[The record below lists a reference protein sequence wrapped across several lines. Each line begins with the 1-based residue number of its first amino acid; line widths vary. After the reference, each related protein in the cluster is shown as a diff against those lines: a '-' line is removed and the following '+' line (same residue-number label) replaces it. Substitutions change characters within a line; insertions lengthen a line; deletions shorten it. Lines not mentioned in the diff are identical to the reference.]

1 MSYDA
6 IVVGA
11 RCAGAATAL
20 LLARRGMHVLVL
32 DQRREGRDTLSTHAL
47 LRAGVVQLK
56 RWGLLEALATAGTPA
71 LRGSTFHYRFPDGE
85 ASETVDVRPAGGVDA
100 LYAPRRTVLD
110 PLLVDAARRAGAEV
124 RFETKV
130 ERLLVDRAGR
140 VTGIE
145 ARGRHGPMR
154 AQAPV
159 TIGADGVRS
168 TVARAVDARITH
180 RGRATGALAY
190 RYVAGLP
197 AERFDWYYAP
207 GVAAGVIPTNAGVAN
222 VWAGVPSARFAELA
236 RPSLAQGLDA
246 ALARVAPELAEHVRT
261 AASDGPVRGFPG
273 VAAFQRVPA
282 GPGWALVGDA
292 GYFKDPITAHG
303 ITDALRDAELLADA
317 VVAAAAGDQGAF
329 EEYHRTRD
337 ALSAELRDVTERI
350 AGYRWDYTEL
360 NGLLRDLSAAQR
372 AENRWLVGKE
382 PEGGGLAPDS
392 FKAA

>member
-20 LLARRGMHVLVL
+20 LLARRGLQVLVV
-32 DQRREGRDTLSTHAL
+32 DQQREGRDTLSTHVL
-47 LRAGVVQLK
+47 LHAGVVQLS
-56 RWGLLEALATAGTPA
+56 RWGLLDALAAQGTPA
-71 LRGSTFHYRFPDGE
+71 LRGSTFHYRFPDDE

-124 RFETKV
+124 RFGTKV

-140 VTGIE
+140 VTGVE
-145 ARGRHGPMR
+145 TRGRHGPMR
-154 AQAPV
+154 AQAPI

-168 TVARAVDARITH
+168 TVARLVGARVTH

-197 AERFDWYYAP
+197 SERFNWYYAP
-207 GVAAGVIPTNAGVAN
+207 GVIAGVVPTNAGMAN
-222 VWAGVPSARFAELA
+222 VWAGVPSARFVELA
-236 RPSLAQGLDA
+236 GPSLAHGLDA
-246 ALARVAPELAEHVRT
+246 VLTRVAPELAERVRT
-261 AASDGPVRGFPG
+261 AAADGPVRGFPG
-273 VAAFQRVPA
+273 VAAFQRVPV

-317 VVAAAAGDQGAF
+317 VVAAAAGDHGAF
-329 EEYHRTRD
+329 AEYHRTRD
-337 ALSAELRDVTERI
+337 ALSTELREVTERI
-350 AGYRWDYTEL
+350 ASYRWDRVEL
-360 NGLLRDLSAAQR
+360 QGLLRELSVAQR
-372 AENRWLVGKE
+372 AENRWLAAKE
-382 PEGGGLAPDS
+382 PEGLAP
-392 FKAA
+392 AA